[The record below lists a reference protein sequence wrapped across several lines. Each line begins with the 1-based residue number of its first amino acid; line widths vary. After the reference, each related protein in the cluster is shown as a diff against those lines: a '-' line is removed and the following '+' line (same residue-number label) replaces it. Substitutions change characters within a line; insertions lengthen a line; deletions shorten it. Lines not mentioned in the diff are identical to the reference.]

1 MVPHQ
6 VLVRHRFR
14 EGEARRAGISPAPNF
29 KPNGDPDFAKAAAA
43 QQGRRAEAFRAN
55 EARRAGIS
63 PAPNLKSNGKG
74 AGTFGPPGRNY
85 FPGAGTGSSGPPG
98 RNYGAKTFKPQAGS
112 LQSGGRG
119 RGVQKPNGGGNK
131 TSTATGPFNIT
142 TVGGRDAER
151 SFPTANRTA
160 NRQGPHKGNPNTRS
174 FTPNRLGGATE
185 ASNVVSRA
193 KKFSHR
199 GDKTFPVQPQESFIG
214 KKLHPVGSP
223 NVLPTN
229 RGVMKPNSGTAG
241 TVKSPSGIY
250 VSIPGE
256 NWAVGPVS
264 DPKKALTNSAGD
276 KYQIYSIVP
285 NKKP

>member
-1 MVPHQ
+1 M
-6 VLVRHRFR
+6 
-14 EGEARRAGISPAPNF
+14 
-29 KPNGDPDFAKAAAA
+29 
-43 QQGRRAEAFRAN
+43 
-55 EARRAGIS
+55 
-63 PAPNLKSNGKG
+63 
-74 AGTFGPPGRNY
+74 
-85 FPGAGTGSSGPPG
+85 
-98 RNYGAKTFKPQAGS
+98 
-112 LQSGGRG
+112 
-119 RGVQKPNGGGNK
+119 
-131 TSTATGPFNIT
+131 
-142 TVGGRDAER
+142 GGRDAER

-174 FTPNRLGGATE
+174 FTPNRHGPHKGNPNTRPFGGATE
-185 ASNVVSRA
+185 ASNVASRA
-193 KKFSHR
+193 KKFFNT
-199 GDKTFPVQPQESFIG
+199 GIKTFPIQPQQSFKG
-214 KKLHPVGSP
+214 TKLHPVGSP